1 MSHSKVLCKYYLF
14 HHKTKSIFH
23 HNNSI
28 FHHTTKSISHHKM
41 KSIFHHT
48 TKSISHHKMKSIFHH
63 TTKSIFHHEHTTKSI
78 FHHAVKSSNRFLAPL
93 CDAVGSFGCV
103 CLAASLLCISS
114 HPWRAGP
121 RWLLQEVPQQLLGI
135 SRGSQTEWQGRGSGV
150 EHALSTCFT
159 GEQLQP
165 WLV

>member
-23 HNNSI
+23 HNS
-28 FHHTTKSISHHKM
+28 
-41 KSIFHHT
+41 SIFHHT

-93 CDAVGSFGCV
+93 CDAVGSFGRVLQTLLSCCITAV
-103 CLAASLLCISS
+103 HQFSSLESRTAVTASRSTPATPGHFKGFTDWMAGQGQRCGTCAVNLLHWRAATTMTGLTLP
-114 HPWRAGP
+114 HPWG
-121 RWLLQEVPQQLLGI
+121 
-135 SRGSQTEWQGRGSGV
+135 
-150 EHALSTCFT
+150 
-159 GEQLQP
+159 
-165 WLV
+165 